1 MSTKHTAN
9 VAFNASLRSLLSMM
23 ERKARDD
30 TTEAMVLEAQN
41 MIKMANA
48 ISHEELITS
57 SIPYFM
63 KYNTQITNRDE
74 AYFLDVT
81 VTTVSDLRAR
91 NDAKGQTMALLIDV
105 IKTMYLNSNAT
116 DRNRAYDLL
125 RSLRDEALNYAAAI
139 AK

>member
-1 MSTKHTAN
+1 
-9 VAFNASLRSLLSMM
+9 MM

-41 MIKMANA
+41 MIKMANS

-81 VTTVSDLRAR
+81 VKTVSDLRAR
-91 NDAKGQTMALLIDV
+91 NDAKNQTVALLIDV
-105 IKTMYLNSNAT
+105 IKTMYLNSNTT
-116 DRNRAYDLL
+116 DRDRAYELL
-125 RSLRDEALNYAAAI
+125 RGLRDEALNYAAAI